1 MTESS
6 NIEQLT
12 ALSPHTG
19 SISVRPFRMI
29 DLFSGIGGFALAA
42 TWTWGSD
49 LEIVSFVEKDP
60 YCQKVL
66 NKNFKGVPIHD
77 DITTYDGK
85 TCGTI
90 DLITGGFPC
99 QPFSVAGKQ
108 KSKEDDRYLW
118 PEMLRVISEAR
129 PAWVIGENVAGIVKL
144 ALDDVLAD
152 LDSLGYSC
160 QPFIIP
166 AAGVGARHRRDR
178 IWIVAR
184 NTDGGDR
191 DKGAVKKMEKG
202 ENTKSTRVCADVP
215 DTISNGLEGT
225 WKKWETKGQAGL
237 CGGTRCDKIKD
248 VSNTDGS
255 RLQESRA
262 ELKTSRIGQLY
273 ETSGRNIWSTEP
285 SICRVAHG
293 IPKRVDRLKCL
304 GNAIVPQVVF
314 PIMQGIKSLWRTDE

>member
-1 MTESS
+1 M
-6 NIEQLT
+6 
-12 ALSPHTG
+12 
-19 SISVRPFRMI
+19 
-29 DLFSGIGGFALAA
+29 AA
-42 TWTWGSD
+42 KWCWGAD
-49 LEIVSFVEKDP
+49 LEIVSFIEKDP

-85 TCGTI
+85 TCGTV

-118 PEMLRVISEAR
+118 PEMLRVISEVK

-152 LDSLGYSC
+152 LDSLGYTC

-178 IWIVAR
+178 IWIVANSKGTGIDRINR
-184 NTDGGDR
+184 NNPRQTKKNRNWLYEFDGLC
-191 DKGAVKKMEKG
+191 K
-202 ENTKSTRVCADVP
+202 NVP
-215 DTISNGLEGT
+215 DTNNFDVQRKQSESNDS
-225 WKKWETKGQAGL
+225 KNWEKPRKRQVGL
-237 CGGTRCDKIKD
+237 CGRKREWWA
-248 VSNTDGS
+248 V
-255 RLQESRA
+255 
-262 ELKTSRIGQLY
+262 
-273 ETSGRNIWSTEP
+273 EP
-285 SICRVAHG
+285 GIRRVANG
-293 IPKRVDRLKCL
+293 IPNRIHRLKCL

-314 PIMQGIKSLWRTDE
+314 PIMQGIKALGRADE